1 MSGTSA
7 YDLPMTCIEYS
18 RRRAACAESQKQ
30 YWSVKGKYRDTIIF
44 FKVGKFYELYEVS
57 LQCTHALKKHV
68 DRADGSEDLR
78 LR

>member
-1 MSGTSA
+1 LSGTSA

-30 YWSVKGKYRDTIIF
+30 SVKGKYRDTIIF